1 MSIYS
6 TSPLLLE
13 ELKVIEGVLRRAGF
27 SDSMMSANAPL
38 LRAAVT
44 HLLIS
49 FQRGVTCPADLSL
62 ELAKFQANEGAS
74 EFAERD
80 PSLARCTTL
89 H

>member
-1 MSIYS
+1 MSIYC

-27 SDSMMSANAPL
+27 SESMMSANAPL

-49 FQRGVTCPADLSL
+49 FQRGVTSPADLSL
-62 ELAKFQANEGAS
+62 ELARFQANEGAS
-74 EFAERD
+74 EFRERE
-80 PSLARCTTL
+80 PLARRTTL